1 MITYLIRVMIIACV
15 ALISLIGCSAEEDV
29 SPEDENLEVSLEEE
43 SPKDLHGSA
52 ILEKPADFTDNA
64 LSEANAKFGFKL
76 FTELYNQDPGTD
88 VFISPLSISIAL
100 TMTYN
105 GAVGETERAMAEVL
119 EIDALDLS
127 TINQSNKALRDSLE
141 NPDPKVQIS
150 IANSIWSRQGVDFNP
165 EFLER
170 NRAFFGAEIAS
181 LDFNSP
187 QATATINE
195 WVDANTNGKIEK
207 IVDGINTQTLL
218 FLINAIY
225 FKGNWQDEFD
235 KSMTQPGIFHLPN
248 GGEKQVQMMRR
259 EGTYPHFRGENFEAT
274 SLPYGDGRVGMYIF
288 LPDRNSNLNK
298 FMKNLNEA
306 NWENW
311 LSQFQDRRHELMLP
325 RFKLEYAV
333 SLNDTLKALGMEIAF
348 GDGADFSGMGPSNLF
363 ISEVRH
369 KTFVEVNEEGTEAAA
384 VTAVDLTASVPP
396 VFRVD
401 RPFFF
406 TIHDNWTNTILFMG
420 TIVEPM

>member
-1 MITYLIRVMIIACV
+1 MKNYRAGIIVIVLLCLFGCFDINFV
-15 ALISLIGCSAEEDV
+15 RNIVGDALETVDDPDV
-29 SPEDENLEVSLEEE
+29 SSVA
-43 SPKDLHGSA
+43 SA
-52 ILEKPADFTDNA
+52 NTR
-64 LSEANAKFGFKL
+64 FGFKL
-76 FTELYNQDPGTD
+76 LQDLREREPGGNI
-88 VFISPLSISIAL
+88 FISPLSISIAL

-141 NPDPKVQIS
+141 NPDPKVEIS

-170 NRAFFGAEIAS
+170 NRVFFGAEIAA

-187 QATATINE
+187 QAIATIND
-195 WVDANTNGKIEK
+195 WVDTNTNGKIEK
-207 IVDGINTQTLL
+207 IVDRIDPQTLL

-235 KSMTQPGIFHLPN
+235 KSMTRPGTFHLSD
-248 GGEKQVQMMRR
+248 GSEKRVQMMRR
-259 EGTYPHFRGENFEAT
+259 EGEYPYFRGENFEAT
-274 SLPYGDGRVGMYIF
+274 SLPYGDGRLGMYIF
-288 LPDRNSNLNK
+288 LPSPNSNLKK
-298 FMKNLNEA
+298 FLRDLSA
-306 NWENW
+306 DNWEGW
-311 LSQFQDRRHELMLP
+311 ISQLQDRRHEIMLP
-325 RFKLEYAV
+325 RFKLEYEIR
-333 SLNDTLKALGMEIAF
+333 LNDTLEALGMGIAF
-348 GDGADFSGMGPSNLF
+348 GAGADFSGMGPSLF

-384 VTAVDLTASVPP
+384 VTAVVGVKSLPP
-396 VFRVD
+396 AFRVD

-406 TIHDNWTNTILFMG
+406 AIYDAETETILFMG
-420 TIVEPM
+420 TVTEPM